1 MVIRVLLIVFFFVAY
16 VTTEPVAAAGQC
28 TKGSEFEPAL
38 CPLKLGRV
46 SKISIL
52 KNAAK
57 SPVEQDNAVVCDNFL
72 LSQARLRQYWSQA
85 KIIREDDLHHTLD
98 WSPCY
103 ASGEILFSDGSSA
116 EWTVNQFRSGSLLMR
131 NGKKIPLYCPTCKFS
146 PFQW

>member
-1 MVIRVLLIVFFFVAY
+1 MVIRLLLFAFIFASCI
-16 VTTEPVAAAGQC
+16 TTDPVAAANRC
-28 TKGSEFEPAL
+28 TKGTEFEPAL
-38 CPLKLGRV
+38 CPLKLGKI

-57 SPVEQDNAVVCDNFL
+57 SSAEPDSAVACDSFT
-72 LSQARLRQYWSQA
+72 LSQNKLRQYLSKA
-85 KIIREDDLHHTLD
+85 KIIKDDDAHHTLD

-116 EWTVNQFRSGSLLMR
+116 EWTVNQFRSGSLLMSD
-131 NGKKIPLYCPTCKFS
+131 GKKISLYCPSCKSS